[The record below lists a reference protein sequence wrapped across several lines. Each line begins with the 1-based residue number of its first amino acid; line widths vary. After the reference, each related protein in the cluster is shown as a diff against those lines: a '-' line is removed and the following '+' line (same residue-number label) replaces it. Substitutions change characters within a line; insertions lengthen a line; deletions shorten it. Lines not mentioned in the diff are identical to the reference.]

1 MTASENM
8 NLIDTEKRIEELETK
23 ISFQDF
29 SIDEL
34 NQALIQQQDDINKLK
49 RIIEGLV
56 SQVEKIGD
64 ASDSGAQIEMPPHY

>member
-1 MTASENM
+1 MIDSENFT
-8 NLIDTEKRIEELETK
+8 LAEAEQRIEELETK

-34 NQALIQQQDDINKLK
+34 NQAIIQQQDDINKLK
-49 RIIEGLV
+49 RIIEGVV

-64 ASDSGAQIEMPPHY
+64 ASPNSAQMELPPHY